1 MIYCSVGIRYGG
13 LFLGLLVL
21 VGNAACA
28 DLDGAALYQ
37 QHCSVCHDASSAT
50 RAPAPASLG
59 AMSPENII
67 KALESGL
74 MRDQGTSLNAS
85 EKQTVAEF
93 LTGKVLGQ
101 GGASPQV
108 GLCTSNPSFAIS
120 GPAWNGWGN
129 DVSNSRFQTAA
140 NAGFNA
146 DQIPRLKL
154 KWAFAFPDTA
164 IANGQPTVVGGRVF
178 VPGANRHV
186 YSLDARSGC
195 QYWSFEPDAPVRSAI
210 SIVTVDGKQ
219 VAFFGDRR
227 ANAYAVNAG
236 TGQLLWKV
244 RVDDQ
249 PRAGITAAP
258 VYFEGRLYVPIADA
272 EEGAA
277 VDIKYACCKGRG
289 ALVSLD
295 AATGKQIWKTYTVPA
310 PVATTKNKAGTQLW
324 GPSGAS
330 IWSAPTLDPDR
341 KLVYVGTGDNF
352 SDPVTKTS
360 DAILAFDM
368 QTGRIVWSK
377 QLTEG
382 DAYTVGCRMTDKQG
396 CPDSDGPDYDIGASP
411 ILVKL
416 ANGRRVLLV
425 SQKSGIA
432 HALDPDK
439 DGAILWEH
447 RVGAGSPLGG
457 IQWGSA
463 SDGRYMYVANSDIS
477 FTKPS
482 FERGERRVLDPKP
495 GGGLFAI
502 SIATGERIWAAAP
515 PVCGDR
521 PFCSPAQS
529 SAVTVMPGA
538 VFSGSV
544 DGHVRGYS
552 VTDGKVVWDFD
563 TEREFKTVNGVAGIG
578 GSLDCPGPTIAGGM
592 LFVES
597 GYGTYASMP
606 GNVLLAFSIDGN

>member
-1 MIYCSVGIRYGG
+1 MHMRIWV
-13 LFLGLLVL
+13 LLIAL
-21 VGNAACA
+21 PILPALATAAET
-28 DLDGAALYQ
+28 DGPALYQ
-37 QHCSVCHDASSAT
+37 QHCSACHDASSVT
-50 RAPAPASLG
+50 RAPGPASLRG
-59 AMSPENII
+59 MSPESII
-67 KALESGL
+67 RALESGL
-74 MRDQGTSLNAS
+74 MMEQGKALTAG

-101 GGASPQV
+101 GSVAAKA
-108 GLCTSNPSFAIS
+108 GLCATPSSTFS
-120 GPAWNGWGN
+120 TTGQSWNGWGN
-129 DVSNSRFQTAA
+129 DLNNSRFQTAA
-140 NAGFNA
+140 DAGLNAA
-146 DQIPRLKL
+146 QTSRLKL
-154 KWAFAFPDTA
+154 RWAFAFPDTS

-178 VPGANRHV
+178 VPSANRHV
-186 YSLDARSGC
+186 YSLDAKSGC

-210 SIVTVDGKQ
+210 NIVTLNGRS

-227 ANAYAVNAG
+227 ANMYSLDAA
-236 TGQLLWKV
+236 TGALIWKV
-244 RVDDQ
+244 HVDEQ
-249 PRAGITAAP
+249 RTVGITAGVA
-258 VYFEGRLYVPIADA
+258 YYDGRLYVPLADA

-277 VDIKYACCKGRG
+277 VDGKYECCKGRG
-289 ALVSLD
+289 ALIALD
-295 AATGKQIWKTYTVPA
+295 ATTGAQIWKTYTTEEPKMA
-310 PVATTKNKAGTQLW
+310 GRNKAGTQLW

-330 IWSAPTLDPDR
+330 IWSTPTVDPE
-341 KLVYVGTGDNF
+341 KKMVYAGTGDNF
-352 SDPVTKTS
+352 SEPATATS
-360 DAILAFDM
+360 DAVIAFDM
-368 QTGRIVWSK
+368 QTGSIAWTK
-377 QLTEG
+377 QLTAN

-396 CPDSDGPDYDIGASP
+396 CPESDGPDYDIGASP

-416 ANGRRVLLV
+416 TSGKRVLLI

-432 HALDPDK
+432 HAIDPDNK
-439 DGAILWEH
+439 GAVVWEH

-482 FERGERRVLDPKP
+482 FQRGERRVLDPKK

-502 SIATGERIWAAAP
+502 SIATGERIWTAKP

-529 SAVTVMPGA
+529 SAVTVIPGV

-552 VTDGKVVWDFD
+552 AGDGRVIWDYD
-563 TEREFKTVNGVAGIG
+563 TEHEYKTVNGFTAKG
-578 GSLDCPGPTIAGGM
+578 GSLDCPGPTVAGGM

-597 GYGTYASMP
+597 GYGSYAGVA

>member
-1 MIYCSVGIRYGG
+1 
-13 LFLGLLVL
+13 
-21 VGNAACA
+21 
-28 DLDGAALYQ
+28 
-37 QHCSVCHDASSAT
+37 
-50 RAPAPASLG
+50 
-59 AMSPENII
+59 
-67 KALESGL
+67 
-74 MRDQGTSLNAS
+74 
-85 EKQTVAEF
+85 
-93 LTGKVLGQ
+93 
-101 GGASPQV
+101 
-108 GLCTSNPSFAIS
+108 
-120 GPAWNGWGN
+120 
-129 DVSNSRFQTAA
+129 
-140 NAGFNA
+140 
-146 DQIPRLKL
+146 
-154 KWAFAFPDTA
+154 
-164 IANGQPTVVGGRVF
+164 
-178 VPGANRHV
+178 
-186 YSLDARSGC
+186 
-195 QYWSFEPDAPVRSAI
+195 
-210 SIVTVDGKQ
+210 
-219 VAFFGDRR
+219 
-227 ANAYAVNAG
+227 
-236 TGQLLWKV
+236 
-244 RVDDQ
+244 
-249 PRAGITAAP
+249 
-258 VYFEGRLYVPIADA
+258 
-272 EEGAA
+272 
-277 VDIKYACCKGRG
+277 
-289 ALVSLD
+289 
-295 AATGKQIWKTYTVPA
+295 VPA

-563 TEREFKTVNGVAGIG
+563 TEREFKTVNGVAGKG

>member
-1 MIYCSVGIRYGG
+1 MSLRSTLITV
-13 LFLGLLVL
+13 FLTLARI
-21 VGNAACA
+21 AACA
-28 DLDGAALYQ
+28 DLDGPAIYQ
-37 QHCSVCHDASSAT
+37 QHCAACHDASSAT
-50 RAPAPASLG
+50 RAPAPSALR
-59 AMSPENII
+59 AMSPENIMQ
-67 KALESGL
+67 ALVSGL
-74 MRDQGTSLNAS
+74 MKDQGASLNAT
-85 EKQTVAEF
+85 EKQTIAEF
-93 LTGKVLGQ
+93 LTGKTIGQ
-101 GGASPQV
+101 NAKARQT
-108 GLCTSNPSFAIS
+108 GLCSSTSAAFNLNGPS
-120 GPAWNGWGN
+120 WNGWGN
-129 DVSNSRFQTAA
+129 DLANSRFQTTA
-140 NAGFNA
+140 NAGLTA

-178 VPGANRHV
+178 VPGANRRV

-195 QYWSFEPDAPVRSAI
+195 QYWSFEPEAPVRSALTI
-210 SIVTVDGKQ
+210 ATLDNKQ
-219 VAFFGDRR
+219 IAFFGDRR
-227 ANAYAVNAG
+227 ANAYAMDAA
-236 TGQLLWKV
+236 TGKQLWKV
-244 RVDDQ
+244 KVDDQ

-258 VYFEGRLYVPIADA
+258 AYYEGRLYIPIADA

-277 VDIKYACCKGRG
+277 VDIKFECCKGRG
-289 ALVSLD
+289 ALIALD
-295 AATGKQIWKTYTVPA
+295 AATGKQFWKTYTIPE
-310 PVATTKNKAGTQLW
+310 PRPTTKNKAGTQLW
-324 GPSGAS
+324 GPSGVS
-330 IWSAPTLDPDR
+330 IWSAPTIDAER

-352 SDPVTKTS
+352 SDPATSNS
-360 DAILAFDM
+360 DAVLAFDM
-368 QTGRIVWSK
+368 QTGRIVWTK

-416 ANGRRVLLV
+416 AGGRRVLLI

-447 RVGAGSPLGG
+447 RVGNGSPLGG

-502 SIATGERIWAAAP
+502 SIATGERIWAAKP

-529 SAVTVMPGA
+529 SAVTAMPGA

-544 DGHVRGYS
+544 DGHIRGYS
-552 VTDGKVVWDFD
+552 TTDGKVIWDFD
-563 TEREFKTVNGVAGIG
+563 TEQEFKTVNGVTGKG

-597 GYGTYASMP
+597 GYGSYAGMP